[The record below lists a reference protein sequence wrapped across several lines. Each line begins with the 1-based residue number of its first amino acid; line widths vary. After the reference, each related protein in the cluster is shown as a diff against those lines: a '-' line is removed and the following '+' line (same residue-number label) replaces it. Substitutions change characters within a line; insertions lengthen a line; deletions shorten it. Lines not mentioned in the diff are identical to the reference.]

1 VLGWSLM
8 ADTLPGLRA
17 GAATTR
23 LAPSR

>member
-8 ADTLPGLRA
+8 ADTLPGPRA
-17 GAATTR
+17 GATTTR

>member
-8 ADTLPGLRA
+8 PDTLPGPRA
-17 GAATTR
+17 GATTTR